1 MKTRPTTTMDTSAF
15 ASSHLDRLAAEA
27 LTSAL
32 FDDPFYATITLGSS
46 DPREALTRYF
56 EYSLR
61 EGRQLGTV
69 VVPIGDLVGAA
80 IWTLPQPIAVA
91 RAAHAAKQAAFRA
104 VLGPRGFDAYRA
116 IIDFMEPT
124 AQTVVPEG
132 SWYLSILGVSPAQ
145 QGRGL
150 GRALLA
156 PTLAQA
162 DAAQVP
168 CFLETYNAASLRFYN
183 RLGFKAV
190 ADHLEP
196 TTQARYWIMVREP
209 RRNEESG
216 VP

>member
-1 MKTRPTTTMDTSAF
+1 MTDQNKIE
-15 ASSHLDRLAAEA
+15 RLASAVLADA
-27 LTSAL
+27 LIA
-32 FDDPFYATITLGSS
+32 DPFYAAISVDFEG
-46 DPREALTRYF
+46 DAVARRAVLTDYF
-56 EYSLR
+56 HYSLR
-61 EGRQLGTV
+61 EGYE
-69 VVPIGDLVGAA
+69 IGMVTLESHGAA
-80 IWTLPQPIAVA
+80 IWTLPQSIE
-91 RAAHAAKQAAFRA
+91 AAHSAAKAKHETFTTL
-104 VLGPRGFDAYRA
+104 LGPRGLANYRA

-124 AQTVVPEG
+124 AHTVVPEE
-132 SWYLSILGVSPAQ
+132 SWYLSILGVSPSQ

-156 PTLAQA
+156 PTLNQA
-162 DAAQVP
+162 DAAHVP

-209 RRNEESG
+209 HRNEESG